1 MDRQRKLVLAGLLA
15 GLSLLAVFVLRG
27 VIGTVF
33 VAITVAYVLYPLERW
48 LRRRPGVGPR
58 IAASVCTVV
67 AFLAVVAIVTP
78 LAVAFYLRRGAF
90 FDFLSNLPPELVVEF
105 ADLTYTVDVEAL
117 LSVASQFATTLAGD
131 IARALPQIALQ
142 LFLFALVVYGLLLK
156 PTTVRAAVLRPAPDA
171 YHDVILDLHARTR
184 DTLYGLYVLQAATA
198 LGTFAVAWVVFA
210 LLGYE
215 PAFVLAA
222 LCGILQFIPVLGPSL
237 LVIGLGAFA
246 LVQGQVGLA
255 VTVTAVGLVVIGF
268 LPDAVIRPRLAAW
281 TTGMPATLY
290 FIGFVGG
297 VLSVGVVGVIAGP
310 LVVALVAEMVE
321 ILSPNGTMIQQRLD

>member
-1 MDRQRKLVLAGLLA
+1 MDRQRKYVLAGLLA
-15 GLSLLAVFVLRG
+15 SLSLLAVFVLRG

-48 LRRRPGVGPR
+48 LRRRRGVGPR
-58 IAASVCTVV
+58 IAAGICTIV
-67 AFLAVVAIVTP
+67 AFLAVLAIVTP
-78 LAVAFYLRRGAF
+78 LAVALYLRRDAL
-90 FDFLSNLPPELVVEF
+90 FDFLGNLPAELVVEF
-105 ADLTYTVDVEAL
+105 ADLQYTVDVDAIL
-117 LSVASQFATTLAGD
+117 NIASQLATTVAGD
-131 IARALPQIALQ
+131 VAQALPQIALQ

-156 PTTVRAAVLRPAPDA
+156 PTKVRAAVLRPAPNG
-171 YHDVILDLHARTR
+171 YHDILLALHRRTR

-198 LGTFAVAWVVFA
+198 LGTFSVGWVVFA

-222 LCGILQFIPVLGPSL
+222 LSGILQFIPILGPSL
-237 LVIGLGAFA
+237 LVVGLGAFA

-255 VTVTAVGLVVIGF
+255 IAVTVVGLVVIGF

-310 LVVALVAEMVE
+310 LIVALVAETVD
-321 ILSPNGTMIQQRLD
+321 ILSPNGTPVQQQLD

>member
-1 MDRQRKLVLAGLLA
+1 MLTALILV
-15 GLSLLAVFVLRG
+15 AVFILRS

-48 LRRRPGVGPR
+48 LNRRPGIGPR
-58 IAASVCTVV
+58 IAAGVCTVV
-67 AFLAVVAIVTP
+67 AFLAVVAILTP

-90 FDFLSNLPPELVVEF
+90 FAFLSDLPAELVVEF
-105 ADLTYTVDVEAL
+105 AEMTYTVDVEGL
-117 LSVASQFATTLAGD
+117 LTMIRNAATAIAGD
-131 IARALPQIALQ
+131 IARALPELALQ

-156 PTTVRAAVLRPAPDA
+156 PTKVRGAVLQPAPDA
-171 YHDVILDLHARTR
+171 YHDVVLALHTRTR

-198 LGTFAVAWVVFA
+198 LGTFAVAWVVFT

-215 PAFVLAA
+215 AAFVLAA
-222 LCGILQFIPVLGPSL
+222 LCGLLQFIPVLGPSL
-237 LVIGLGAFA
+237 IVAGLGALA
-246 LVQGQVGLA
+246 LFQGDVALA
-255 VTVTAVGLVVIGF
+255 ITVTAVGLVAIGF
-268 LPDAVIRPRLAAW
+268 LPDALIRPRLAAW

-310 LVVALVAEMVE
+310 LIVALVAETVE
-321 ILSPNGTMIQQRLD
+321 ILSADGAAVQQRLE